1 MHEPFLLKPAY
12 KDYLWGGR
20 RLKDDFGKDTDIS
33 PLAESWE
40 CSTHPDGESSVASG
54 KHRDMLLSQVMRENP
69 EYAGTHP
76 QSHGFPPG
84 QLPVLVKL
92 IDASEK
98 LSVQVHPS
106 DRYACEHEGGQ
117 PGKTE
122 MWYVLDA
129 GNDTE
134 LAYGFL
140 HDMDRGLL
148 ERAVADG
155 TVLAHLQY
163 VRVKKNDVFFLS
175 AGTVH
180 ALGAG
185 ALVAEVQENSNLTYR
200 LYDYGRTDKHGNV
213 RELHIQKA
221 LDAANLKAETQPR
234 PPMRVLRYKPGFAA
248 ELLCRCRYFQAERIL
263 LNTERVR
270 GMAGLQTGAG
280 TFNVLLCM
288 EGCGTLYWDGGMIP
302 FFKGDSIFVPAAS
315 VLCRLHGKAQLL
327 RVGC

>member
-1 MHEPFLLKPAY
+1 MHEPFLLRPAY

-20 RLKDDFGKDTDIS
+20 RLKDDFGKDTDLS

-40 CSTHPDGESSVASG
+40 CSTHPDGESTVAG
-54 KHRDMLLSQVMRENP
+54 GRHRGMPLSQVMMENP
-69 EYAGTHP
+69 GYVGSHP
-76 QSHGFPPG
+76 LSHGFPPG

-106 DRYACEHEGGQ
+106 DGYAREHEGGQ

-129 GNDTE
+129 GKETE

-140 HDMDRGLL
+140 HDMDPGTL
-148 ERAVADG
+148 ERAAADG
-155 TVLAHLQY
+155 TVPAHLQY
-163 VRVKKNDVFFLS
+163 VRVKKNDVFFLR

-200 LYDYGRTDKHGNV
+200 LYDYGRTDKNGRA
-213 RELHIQKA
+213 RELHVQKA
-221 LDAANLKAETQPR
+221 LDVADLKAGIQPR
-234 PPMRVLRYKPGFAA
+234 QPMRVLRYEPGFAA
-248 ELLCRCRYFQAERIL
+248 ELLCRCRYFQTERIL

-270 GMAGLQTGAG
+270 GMAGLQTGEG
-280 TFNVLLCM
+280 TFNVLLCTD
-288 EGCGTLYWDGGMIP
+288 GCGVLCWNGGMIP
-302 FFKGDSIFVPAAS
+302 FFKGDSIFVPASS